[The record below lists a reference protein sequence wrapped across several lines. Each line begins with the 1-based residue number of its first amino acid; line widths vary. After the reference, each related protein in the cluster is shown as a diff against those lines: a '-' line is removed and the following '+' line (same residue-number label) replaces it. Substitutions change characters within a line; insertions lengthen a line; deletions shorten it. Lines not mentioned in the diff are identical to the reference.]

1 MLWFRKLL
9 NWTLMGQ
16 SSPRTLDAGDRAPDF
31 EMPLADGGRR
41 SLSELLEAGPVLLAF
56 YKASCP
62 TCQFTLPY
70 LERLQGGRFQVYAVS
85 QNEAEVVHEFN
96 AAFEV
101 NLPTLIDPAEDGYL
115 ASNAFGITH
124 VPTMFLIEQDKS
136 ISWAWSGFHK
146 AQLESLAERAGRRIF
161 EAADRVPESK
171 FG

>member
-9 NWTLMGQ
+9 NWIPMGQ
-16 SSPRTLDAGDRAPDF
+16 SYPRTLDTGDRAPGF
-31 EMPLADGGRR
+31 ELPLAGGGRR
-41 SLSELLEAGPVLLAF
+41 SLTELLEAGPVLLAF

-62 TCQFTLPY
+62 TCQLTLPY
-70 LERLQGGRFQVYAVS
+70 LQRLQGGRFQIYAVS
-85 QNEAEVVHEFN
+85 QNEADVVEEFN
-96 AAFEV
+96 SAFDID
-101 NLPTLIDPAEDGYL
+101 LPTLIDPAGEGYVV
-115 ASNAFGITH
+115 SNAFGITH
-124 VPTMFLIEQDKS
+124 VPTMFLIEQDQS